1 MENSPNQFPAIEF
14 RHVTIAFENVT
25 ALRDVSFTL
34 AQNESLL
41 ITGAS
46 GSGKSVL
53 LRLAMG
59 MLRPDEGQVFVQGHE
74 ISAMEEDDILTLRS
88 QQLGLV
94 FQDEALFTALNVYD
108 NTAYRLVE
116 HGWPEDKTD
125 AAVREILT
133 FVGLENDMEKT
144 VWELSGGMKRRL
156 EFARALVGW
165 PAVMLFD
172 EPTTGLDPINAQMAR
187 NLILRARDLHKMSA
201 LVVTK
206 AMNEIAYLVNHY
218 ATHDERG
225 EIVILESDTPHAQPR
240 RIMVL
245 ERGAIAWQ
253 GHYTEF
259 SQSELPVIT
268 QLLHPQ
274 PSAVNP
280 DFHPNDPWDKRRA
293 TAHL

>member
-1 MENSPNQFPAIEF
+1 MEISPNQFPAIEF
-14 RHVTIAFENVT
+14 RHVTIAFENVV

-74 ISAMEEDDILTLRS
+74 INAMEEDELLTLRS

-116 HGWPEDKTD
+116 HGWPEDQTD
-125 AAVREILT
+125 TAVREILT
-133 FVGLENDMEKT
+133 FVGLENDLQKT

-187 NLILRARDLHKMSA
+187 NMILRARDLHQMSA

-206 AMNEIAYLVNHY
+206 AMNEIAYLVHHY
-218 ATHDERG
+218 ATRDESG
-225 EIVILESDTPHAQPR
+225 AIVIRESDAAHAEPR

-245 ERGAIAWQ
+245 ERGAIAWL

-259 SQSELPVIT
+259 SQSALPVIT

-280 DFHPNDPWDKRRA
+280 DFHPADPWDKRRA
-293 TAHL
+293 TANV